1 MHEDRTIARGP
12 ELGRWLLVAA
22 LLVIGLALYL
32 VYAPRSQPAA
42 PPVEHEDR

>member
-32 VYAPRSQPAA
+32 VYAPRSEPAA
-42 PPVEHEDR
+42 RPVEHEGR